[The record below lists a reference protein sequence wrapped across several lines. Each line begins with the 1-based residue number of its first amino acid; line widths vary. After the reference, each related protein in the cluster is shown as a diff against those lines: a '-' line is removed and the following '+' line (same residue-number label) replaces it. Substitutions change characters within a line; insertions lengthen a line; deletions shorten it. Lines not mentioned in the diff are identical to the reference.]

1 MGRTKNPRNYEEK
14 QIVNLELETLN
25 KISTM
30 IKTLIIED
38 EKPAARKLQ
47 RMLSAF
53 EELEIVAVIHSVEEG
68 VDYFKNNPHPDLIF
82 SDIVL
87 GDGLSFDIFEQV
99 PTKSFIIY
107 TTAFDNYT
115 LKAFKLNSI
124 DYLLKPILEE
134 DLKNAIEKF
143 QSFLPQEQSLES
155 LNLKELIK
163 KEQPK
168 LSRIVAKIGYN
179 LKIIQIS
186 EVSCFF
192 SENKI
197 VYAQTSER
205 NYPTEFTLD
214 ELQDSLDDTQFF
226 RVNRQFIINL
236 NFIKNIHTSPNY
248 KVELNFQPEEEIS
261 VSRERV
267 KEFKE
272 WLGY

>member
-1 MGRTKNPRNYEEK
+1 M
-14 QIVNLELETLN
+14 
-25 KISTM
+25 S

-38 EKPAARKLQ
+38 EKPAARKLE
-47 RMLSAF
+47 RLLGLFADLELIATINSA
-53 EELEIVAVIHSVEEG
+53 EEG
-68 VDYFKNNPHPDLIF
+68 IEFFRNNEHPDLIF

-87 GDGLSFDIFEQV
+87 GDGLSFDIFEKV

-107 TTAFDNYT
+107 TTAFDQYT

-124 DYLLKPILEE
+124 DYLLKPITEE
-134 DLKNAIEKF
+134 DLKSAIQKYK
-143 QSFLPQEQSLES
+143 SFLPQEQPYND

-163 KEQPK
+163 KETPN

-179 LKIIQIS
+179 LKIIQIE
-186 EVSCFF
+186 EVSCFY

-205 NYPTEFTLD
+205 SFPTDFTLD
-214 ELQDSLDDTQFF
+214 ELQEVLDSEKFF

-236 NFIKNIHTSPNY
+236 NFIKNIHTSPYY
-248 KVELNFQPEEEIS
+248 KVEMQFQPEEEIT

-267 KEFKE
+267 KDFKD
-272 WLGY
+272 WLSR